1 MSYTKFLDAADKYA
15 LWRKKNNLPQLH
27 YEALEC
33 EVRDKWIQ
41 EKRYADLIGFINEN
55 WDSGN
60 CDEFAGPLFTE
71 LIRSQE
77 DIYYK
82 QLWKG
87 IVRHR
92 LYRLWNSY
100 KILIEREPNVNAD
113 QIASINLKS
122 FQLNNE
128 TILGDKKKA
137 VAYYRQFALDGLNKF
152 KTGLQQLNDPEEIK
166 RVEKL
171 IHTVTYLQKPK
182 PRPSTDKRKID
193 EALFW
198 KLISEARKNAADKFE
213 FIENLK
219 NGLETFRPNELR
231 NFQKH
236 LLTNLNELN
245 LWDLWALAYIVKRG
259 CGDDGFDYFKS
270 WVISKGREAF
280 NTVLSLDESK
290 LQSVFDEDPQLE
302 ELMSVASEVYEDKTG
317 DIMQP
322 VKVKQ
327 QEIKGTE
334 WTEENLEMIFP
345 SLCKLFD
352 FQGQ

>member
-1 MSYTKFLDAADKYA
+1 MSYTKFLDAADEHA

-27 YEALEC
+27 YETLFS
-33 EVRDKWIQ
+33 EVRDQWIQ
-41 EKRYADLIGFINEN
+41 EKRYGDLIGFINEN

-60 CDEFAGPLFTE
+60 CDEFADPLFRE
-71 LIRSQE
+71 LIRSRE
-77 DIYYK
+77 KMYYK

-92 LYRLWNSY
+92 LFRLWDRY
-100 KILIEREPNVNAD
+100 KVLTLSEPNVNAD
-113 QIASINLKS
+113 EIASIDLKS
-122 FQLNNE
+122 FELNNE
-128 TILGDKKKA
+128 TIFGDKKK
-137 VAYYRQFALDGLNKF
+137 VLAYYRRFTLEGLNKF

-193 EALFW
+193 EPLFW
-198 KLISEARKNAADKFE
+198 KLISYARKNAADKYE

-219 NGLETFRPNELR
+219 NALETFRPNELR

-245 LWDLWALAYIVKRG
+245 LWDLWALAYIVRRG

-270 WVISKGREAF
+270 WVISKGKEAF
-280 NTVLSLDESK
+280 NTVLSLDENK

-302 ELMSVASEVYEDKTG
+302 ELMSLASEVYEDKTG

-327 QEIKGTE
+327 LKIKGAK
-334 WTEENLEMIFP
+334 WTEENVEAIFP
-345 SLCKLFD
+345 SLCKMFD
-352 FQGQ
+352 YHVE